1 MTELDLHIDPE
12 FEAYLE
18 APDQIPEADLLTAI
32 REAGNQC
39 LDTIK
44 VWGQNGKATILDGHR
59 RYRLAEKHPEIR
71 YTVESIDLPD
81 RSAAYRWIYVYQ
93 FSRRNKVPTAAEI
106 QAFRG
111 RWYNAAKKDKATNLP
126 LPKGQ
131 IDPLGETLQKQG
143 STAKSI
149 AEQTGV
155 SESTIK
161 RDGARIKALEKCTDA
176 IQKGINSGTIKATDA
191 QIKTLAGLKPAA
203 KQDAIAKDCRNG
215 ATLAKAMAKE
225 KVKPPKPTKPDY
237 GKCPNCAGTKWS
249 EDEDGVSC
257 AKCHHPWGES
267 TGGADEDRVK
277 TQKQKTGKTVEA
289 LMRAFDDLQVMHA
302 QTCQSCQLTE
312 DESTDPILCC
322 KRLLKIAKEWK

>member
-225 KVKPPKPTKPDY
+225 KVKPPAQKKKAKPPRKLDRAGYYKQWTAAMKPLVSLAD
-237 GKCPNCAGTKWS
+237 KIA
-249 EDEDGVSC
+249 DGV
-257 AKCHHPWGES
+257 GEV
-267 TGGADEDRVK
+267 D
-277 TQKQKTGKTVEA
+277 
-289 LMRAFDDLQVMHA
+289 
-302 QTCQSCQLTE
+302 CQSHETIQGQLEAATE
-312 DESTDPILCC
+312 EMM
-322 KRLLKIAKEWK
+322 EWLGVER